1 MKARRTVRKIQAP
14 ASGAAPIPL
23 ADLTVQWTRRKDGE
37 DKVVTVS
44 GDVLARL
51 LAWAECE
58 EMSLTL
64 GEWPGAA
71 GDWLED
77 LRRVARLVQAASES
91 EETGNEMD
99 VFWFLRRLMHDLL
112 QRAEVASGTAANLL
126 PDAVVTVGA
135 APAKKAVA
143 AA

>member
-1 MKARRTVRKIQAP
+1 MGARGKALRSTAHPRA
-14 ASGAAPIPL
+14 AAPIPL
-23 ADLTVQWTRRKDGE
+23 ADLRVQWTQRKDGK
-37 DKVVTVS
+37 DTVVTVS
-44 GDVLARL
+44 GDIIARL

-112 QRAEVASGTAANLL
+112 QRAEVASGTAADLL

-143 AA
+143 